1 MNPVCPHVKVHLGLF
16 VCLFFLDQGIQTRG
30 LAAPPNAGDT
40 SGLAEDSLQRFTF
53 PGEGAEGPLCRGKGD
68 LDGAARV
75 YQSPGRSL
83 GLFFWTPKRMKL
95 QPEIQRAPLPRVFMG
110 PPLGTKYNPGRE
122 ETLSLA
128 QSGSGIWESSGAAL
142 SMGNCRNRA
151 LRGSPRP
158 CGPMLA
164 PRVSAMLKH
173 S

>member
-1 MNPVCPHVKVHLGLF
+1 MKVHLGLF

-122 ETLSLA
+122 AEKRLSA
-128 QSGSGIWESSGAAL
+128 WPKVAPVSGNLQELL
-142 SMGNCRNRA
+142 SAWATVGTERCEAVPVPVARCWPP
-151 LRGSPRP
+151 GCQP
-158 CGPMLA
+158 C
-164 PRVSAMLKH
+164 
-173 S
+173 